1 MTEAADGRACSPGLM
16 IHASGLV
23 KTVAISAEVFSC
35 FLQIMLAKF
44 ICGGIRV
51 AKSRVVSSLQSM
63 LVTMNFDL

>member
-1 MTEAADGRACSPGLM
+1 MHP
-16 IHASGLV
+16 GLV
-23 KTVAISAEVFSC
+23 KTVAILAEVFSC